1 MAIDR
6 ATFLEIVRDAYSA
19 YYTILPAEE
28 GEEELPL
35 AFRAEYNVRDEQ
47 YFFVKS
53 ANIWKNEKHEYC
65 YVFSAPSF
73 DPALAEKC
81 IDFSLREMLPKV
93 KPHKEHQYT
102 NCKVILIA
110 DSLDAETVRT
120 VKKKRFSR
128 SYGPLSIYGYTELLC
143 AAVDLAERKARANR
157 CGRDLEQ
164 FFGKLFALRSE
175 DTQGNGK

>member
-1 MAIDR
+1 MDR
-6 ATFLEIVRDAYSA
+6 AEFLEVVKDAYSA

-28 GEEELPL
+28 EESGLPL

-65 YVFSAPSF
+65 YVFSAPAF
-73 DPALAEKC
+73 DAALAREC

-110 DSLDAETVRT
+110 DSFDAETVRT
-120 VKKKRFSR
+120 VKKAKYSK
-128 SYGPLSIYGYTELLC
+128 SYGPLSTHGYTELLT
-143 AAVDLAERKARANR
+143 AAVDLGARKAFANR
-157 CGRDLEQ
+157 VGYDLEK

-175 DTQGNGK
+175 ETQGNGK